1 MDFVCTIWW
10 GILFLRMAASLW
22 GAQKLLAEIVEVVV
36 VRGYVGDTSSDPW
49 FCSALSCSS
58 LVSGGSELS
67 NCLPHMLRRS
77 QGGLH
82 GLIVGSRHKLSLDR
96 TVWDQDFPPRLQ
108 P

>member
-10 GILFLRMAASLW
+10 GILFLRMAASPR
-22 GAQKLLAEIVEVVV
+22 GAQKLLAEFAEVVV
-36 VRGYVGDTSSDPW
+36 VRGYVGDTSSDLW
-49 FCSALSCSS
+49 FCSALSCCSQ
-58 LVSGGSELS
+58 VSGGSELS

-82 GLIVGSRHKLSLDR
+82 GLFVGSRHKLLLDR